1 MTNDILQREIFN
13 QEVTMSTGMK
23 IKLARIQK
31 HKKQNEFAK
40 ELGISREYLRL
51 LENDQA
57 RNPSVGLM
65 KKIASVLE
73 MTVGELFFD
82 EN

>member
-1 MTNDILQREIFN
+1 MG
-13 QEVTMSTGMK
+13 TGMK
-23 IKLARIQK
+23 IKIERIK
-31 HKKQNEFAK
+31 RHKKQYEFAE

-51 LENDQA
+51 LETDQA
-57 RNPSVGLM
+57 KNPSVELM
-65 KKIASVLE
+65 KNIAKKLE

>member
-1 MTNDILQREIFN
+1 
-13 QEVTMSTGMK
+13 MSAGMK
-23 IKLARIQK
+23 MKLERIKRR
-31 HKKQNEFAK
+31 KKQYEFAE

-57 RNPSVGLM
+57 KNPSVELM
-65 KKIASVLE
+65 KKIAVKLE

-82 EN
+82 EK